1 MCAPYAGGGSQVFRG
16 LRELASAYDVYSVRY
31 PGRESRMREPAVDSV
46 RALTEGVLAEL
57 VPLWSTRPLA
67 LFGHSLGARVAFELA
82 RRGRAYG
89 LVARTLVVSACSAPS
104 VTHDDPPIA
113 QLPRDEFLA
122 ELRELKGTPP
132 GFFEHEELID
142 LVLPTLRADFHAAET
157 YVPSPGPKLAC
168 PIVAFA
174 GRDDDEPLPDEMR
187 PWADETSATFTLR
200 LFEGEHFF
208 LRDTAAL
215 VSALREVLA

>member
-1 MCAPYAGGGSQVFRG
+1 MVFRE
-16 LRELASAYDVYSVRY
+16 LRALTDACDVYAVRY
-31 PGRESRMREPAVDSV
+31 PGRETRVREPALDSV
-46 RALTEGVLAEL
+46 RALADGVLAEL
-57 VPLWSTRPLA
+57 IPLWSARPIV

-89 LVARTLVVSACSAPS
+89 LAAKKLIVSACSAPS
-104 VTHDDPPIA
+104 VPDDDEPIA

-132 GFFEHEELID
+132 DFFAHAELID
-142 LVLPTLRADFHAAET
+142 LMLPALRADFAAAERYT
-157 YVPSPGPKLAC
+157 PSPGPKLAC

-187 PWADETSATFTLR
+187 PWAEETSASFTLR
-200 LFEGEHFF
+200 LFDGEHFF
-208 LRDTAAL
+208 VRDTEPL
-215 VSALREVLA
+215 VRALRAELA